1 MFKSS
6 VQEAR
11 LGSDA
16 NGNWV
21 LLRNLS
27 CSGDLPR
34 TPLQFA
40 VERQPA
46 LAAAPLRLP
55 VANRIGGVQFRSRF
69 LFFGVVIVLVRSS
82 GGLPAGGNFCG
93 SDWTRGC
100 FIRGVPWPIAGD
112 GRSVD

>member
-69 LFFGVVIVLVRSS
+69 LFFGFVIVLGAQLWWLAS
-82 GGLPAGGNFCG
+82 GWQFLWFGLDARLLHQGGALA
-93 SDWTRGC
+93 DRWR
-100 FIRGVPWPIAGD
+100 W
-112 GRSVD
+112 